1 MKKLISLILISVLL
15 LSFSACSE
23 GTDITQNSSG
33 SYISEEMKKIEA
45 DYKKLQEYAGKAN
58 DVLFSAT
65 DLLNLWDSEDMDSAT
80 REQKCKDVIYAKNN
94 AVAQIEMYQ
103 WQTEYYESDKAIIGV
118 ALDMTESN
126 INELKTLA
134 SAPNETK
141 FGEIKNNVASVKEQL
156 DDVMDRL
163 K

>member
-23 GTDITQNSSG
+23 GTDITQGSSG

-58 DVLFSAT
+58 DVLLSAT

-103 WQTEYYESDKAIIGV
+103 WQTKYYEDDKAIIGV
-118 ALDMTESN
+118 ALDMIESN

-141 FGEIKNNVASVKEQL
+141 FSEIKSNVASVKKQIE
-156 DDVMDRL
+156 DVADKL

>member
-1 MKKLISLILISVLL
+1 MKKLISLILISALL

-23 GTDITQNSSG
+23 GTDITQGSSG

-58 DVLFSAT
+58 DVLLSALE
-65 DLLNLWDSEDMDSAT
+65 LLDSWDNLDAT
-80 REQKCKDVIYAKNN
+80 AKEQKCKDVIHSKNN

-118 ALDMTESN
+118 ALDMIESN

-141 FGEIKNNVASVKEQL
+141 FSEIKSNVASVKAQL
-156 DDVMDRL
+156 DAVMDRL